1 MGCPIDI
8 SRTDRNPAPGSGPC
22 AVGDFGAGHPHR
34 GAHGAVG
41 PPRSGGGSG
50 PRSGPRRSPQ
60 AGRSSEAIGWRRGR
74 RRGGERRR
82 RGLFAPTGC
91 RWSCPAPARG
101 KAPGKRSSSPW
112 PARAGEQRSQDAVCV
127 NTAAASAAGHP
138 GPGAGQRELELGA
151 GPAPGGGLPSGA
163 GAARGNGRGNAAHA
177 GGCTP
182 AGAMAARLPWGRGA
196 GPLMKCPEE
205 RHHDV
210 LLGSPLSTDFSDPLG
225 RTLCSQVP
233 SFLVCRCHYILKSS
247 SGGENLLLCNSE
259 IYIHSLQI
267 ENQSLYSPYQN
278 YSDPQH
284 ESWSGDRFY
293 HFDKHSCPR
302 HSI

>member
-1 MGCPIDI
+1 MGCPVDI
-8 SRTDRNPAPGSGPC
+8 SPTDRNPAPGSGPC

-34 GAHGAVG
+34 GAHGAGG
-41 PPRSGGGSG
+41 PPRGGGGSG

-151 GPAPGGGLPSGA
+151 GPAPGGGLPPGA

-182 AGAMAARLPWGRGA
+182 ARAMAARLPWGRGA
-196 GPLMKCPEE
+196 GPGRRGAPGRGRHEFPWKFPVMNCIFIMK
-205 RHHDV
+205 RV
-210 LLGSPLSTDFSDPLG
+210 
-225 RTLCSQVP
+225 
-233 SFLVCRCHYILKSS
+233 
-247 SGGENLLLCNSE
+247 
-259 IYIHSLQI
+259 
-267 ENQSLYSPYQN
+267 
-278 YSDPQH
+278 PQH
-284 ESWSGDRFY
+284 FFLFSSQCLNR
-293 HFDKHSCPR
+293 
-302 HSI
+302 